1 MRRIIY
7 IILFLIGSLT
17 NAQDNSSFI
26 LGNEFYNNGDFQ
38 KAITTYESI
47 LKTDK
52 HSAELYFNL
61 ANAYYKTN
69 QTAPSIYYY
78 EKALQLAPNDR
89 DIKNNLAYAQNMT
102 IDAIEV
108 IPEVGFTKFIKNTI
122 NVFSFDTWALMAVI
136 LIILFVVLFLNY
148 YFAFTTIRK
157 RLMFLTG
164 FSCLGLALI
173 SIAFAYQK
181 FNMVKNDNPAIV
193 FAQETQVKSEPNLRS
208 ESAFDLHEGTKVQ
221 VLEKYDDNWTKIG
234 LSDGKTGWI
243 SSGDIKVLNNF

>member
-102 IDAIEV
+102 IDAIDV
-108 IPEVGFTKFIKNTI
+108 IPEVGFTKIIKNII
-122 NVFSFDTWALMAVI
+122 NMFSFDTWALIAVI